1 MESVPD
7 KPMVSVLRH
16 QVELIGLSYKIL
28 RVKVRTDV
36 IQVAGFAKSLMT
48 ER

>member
-36 IQVAGFAKSLMT
+36 IQVAGFAKSLIA